1 MEASESVFL
10 PLGGLAPPL
19 GATIVQPPTTRH
31 ATALGHGARLVA
43 GWPRFSLAAPCVPG
57 RCAARIV
64 ACYRTDPTRLETRTK
79 ESNMCASVWVANPYA

>member
-10 PLGGLAPPL
+10 PVGGLALPL
-19 GATIVQPPTTRH
+19 GATIVQPLITRR
-31 ATALGHGARLVA
+31 ATVFGHGVCLVT
-43 GWPRFSLAAPCVPG
+43 GWPRFLAAPCVSG